1 MQVGLG
7 GLSHVRHL
15 WRLQQ
20 SLDLLYTVKHS
31 ANCLQ
36 SEVLSAGLYFH
47 PLSSA
52 ICTIISSAVGGVTAI
67 LFSYFF
73 HNKQINVKYFVCG
86 LFAGMVAISG
96 GCTLFTS
103 AQAVL
108 VGLVGSVCS
117 LLTVPLLRR
126 AQIDDPVHS
135 IAIHMASSVWGLLAV
150 GLLADRDAL
159 FNSRGHAG
167 LFMRGGSAHLLGA
180 QIAAVVAVVAW
191 SALASYLSLKAI
203 ATWVVPIRVGL
214 SEEESGL
221 DMTLNKINTDADWD
235 KILSPNPDPTK
246 PRAAA
251 LAASKASSR
260 RKLAKVI
267 TAIMAVNRLMAG
279 KGTGKGKGG
288 KGGGGGGGHEV
299 GGAQVAKFSNQLK
312 AYNTKVLAQS
322 WSSVMRPGGGGI
334 ASASTSTETRIRPM
348 YTEPHR

>member
-1 MQVGLG
+1 M
-7 GLSHVRHL
+7 
-15 WRLQQ
+15 
-20 SLDLLYTVKHS
+20 
-31 ANCLQ
+31 
-36 SEVLSAGLYFH
+36 
-47 PLSSA
+47 
-52 ICTIISSAVGGVTAI
+52 GGVTAI

-322 WSSVMRPGGGGI
+322 WSSVMRPGGI